1 MRGGASTLDKAAGV
15 RFRDPLS
22 EEREP
27 TGEDPMSLSVCLI
40 TRNEQ
45 FSLPRVL
52 RSVAGVADQLIVAD
66 TGSTDQTVS
75 LARQHGATVCE
86 FAWDDDFA
94 AARNFALDQAT
105 GDWILWLNP
114 DEEVLPESQP
124 LLREALARAEA
135 LAYQV
140 VVQELRQP
148 DRLDFFTETF
158 QTRLFRRRPELRF
171 VGRVHPQFRTAVEEL
186 ARREGKKVFG
196 SAIAVRHFAFLSVP
210 TEPKLRWAA
219 RLLEREL
226 QEHPDQFS
234 TLIHYG
240 KTLLR
245 LNDPAGHA
253 VLARAASQLLP
264 FLPGTQAPFPDTH
277 LLLEYLMTV
286 APEQSQGSLSRE
298 DAWDLARRWF
308 PASPPL
314 LWIRAAQRFGAGDY
328 RSAAEL
334 LETLIR
340 LGQTGTYDREEPFSP
355 DIIGADALMNLGAC
369 YTHLGQFDRA
379 EACFRQLLESQSH
392 RSRAVDNLLRVQ
404 NARRQAEQS
413 SDGYDAGGFEPV

>member
-1 MRGGASTLDKAAGV
+1 
-15 RFRDPLS
+15 
-22 EEREP
+22 
-27 TGEDPMSLSVCLI
+27 MSLSVCLI

-45 FSLPRVL
+45 SNLPRVL
-52 RSVAGVADQLIVAD
+52 QSVAGVADQVIVVD

-75 LARQHGATVCE
+75 VARQHGATVSE

-94 AARNFALDQAT
+94 AARNGALDRAT

-114 DEEVLPESQP
+114 DEELLPESRP
-124 LLREALARAEA
+124 LVREALACAEA

-148 DRLDFFTETF
+148 DRLDFFTEMF

-171 VGRVHPQFRTAVEEL
+171 AGRVHPQFRPAVEEI
-186 ARREGKKVFG
+186 ARREGKQVYG
-196 SAIAVRHFAFLSVP
+196 SAIAVRHFAYLSVP

-226 QEHPDQFS
+226 REHPDQFP

-245 LNDPAGHA
+245 LNDSAGHT
-253 VLARAASQLLP
+253 VLARAAGQLLP
-264 FLPGTQAPFPDTH
+264 FRPGTQAPFPDTH

-286 APEQSQGSLSRE
+286 TPEQSQSPLSRE
-298 DAWDLARRWF
+298 EAWDLARRWF

-334 LETLIR
+334 LEMLVR
-340 LGQTGTYDREEPFSP
+340 LGQTGTYDRAEPFNP
-355 DIIGADALMNLGAC
+355 DIIGADALINLGAC
-369 YTHLGQFDRA
+369 YTHLRQLDRA
-379 EACFRQLLESQSH
+379 EACFRQLLGSQTH
-392 RSRAVDNLLRVQ
+392 GSRALENLRRVQ
-404 NARRQAEQS
+404 NLRRQEA
-413 SDGYDAGGFEPV
+413 

>member
-1 MRGGASTLDKAAGV
+1 
-15 RFRDPLS
+15 
-22 EEREP
+22 
-27 TGEDPMSLSVCLI
+27 MSLSVCLI

-45 FSLPRVL
+45 SNLPRVL
-52 RSVAGVADQLIVAD
+52 QSVAGVADQVIVVD

-75 LARQHGATVCE
+75 VARQHGATVSE

-94 AARNFALDQAT
+94 AARNGALDRAT

-114 DEEVLPESQP
+114 DEELLPESRP
-124 LLREALARAEA
+124 LVREALGHAEA

-148 DRLDFFTETF
+148 DRLDFPTEMF

-171 VGRVHPQFRTAVEEL
+171 DGRVHPQFRPAVEEI
-186 ARREGKKVFG
+186 ARREGKQVYA
-196 SAIAVRHFAFLSVP
+196 SAITVRHFAYLSVP

-226 QEHPDQFS
+226 QEHPGQFP

-245 LNDPAGHA
+245 LNDPAGHT
-253 VLARAASQLLP
+253 VLARAAGQLLP
-264 FLPGTQAPFPDTH
+264 FRPGTQAPFPDTH

-286 APEQSQGSLSRE
+286 APEQSQSPLSRE
-298 DAWDLARRWF
+298 EAWDLARRWF

-314 LWIRAAQRFGAGDY
+314 LWVRAAQRFGAGDY
-328 RSAAEL
+328 RAAAEL
-334 LETLIR
+334 LETLVR
-340 LGQTGTYDREEPFSP
+340 LGQTGTYDRAEPFNP

-369 YTHLGQFDRA
+369 YTHLRQFDRA
-379 EACFRQLLESQSH
+379 EACFRQLLESQTH
-392 RSRAVDNLLRVQ
+392 GSRALENLLRVQ
-404 NARRQAEQS
+404 NVRRQEA
-413 SDGYDAGGFEPV
+413 